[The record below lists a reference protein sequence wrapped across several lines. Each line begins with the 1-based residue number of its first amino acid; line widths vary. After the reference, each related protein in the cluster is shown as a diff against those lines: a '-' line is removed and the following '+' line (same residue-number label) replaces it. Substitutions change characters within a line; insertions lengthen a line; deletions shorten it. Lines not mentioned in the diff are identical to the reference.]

1 MKGRLVVI
9 PIFLSLS
16 IVLFASAASAGGDAS
31 ASSQKAIVL
40 TLSSGNPYPPDD
52 SDPDGDGIPNKYELA
67 YGTDPGKK
75 TLFVRPRKKAGGAW
89 VFWGEFCD
97 VYLPLLKAYTG
108 TGQGQL
114 GIEIVCVGDDRIKS
128 GGTYHLKYEKLRNL
142 NYNPKTDTTGPV
154 DPGTGQNLAGPQPI
168 DILDIY
174 YNDPQAL
181 VTSTANRGHTFFHST
196 NKLWYWDI
204 PARTMSTSSYL
215 DNGYLTAYLYPFSIE
230 NYFNEGQYNSIA
242 LNATKQI
249 TVNTC
254 NGIVCGN
261 PASPFNQDK
270 RTETPPSGV
279 ELNIVVFDASGTVT
293 ADPVFATTQWNK
305 QQVILRTLAH
315 EMGHALSASNI
326 PENDHCADKLC
337 IMYPFTAQANQ
348 WKLTDFNC
356 QFHSVAYMSGKVHNK
371 AGAN

>member
-31 ASSQKAIVL
+31 ASSQTAIVL
-40 TLSSGNPYPPDD
+40 PLASGDPYPADD

-75 TLFVRPRKKAGGAW
+75 TLFVRPRKKAGTW
-89 VFWGEFCD
+89 VFWDEFCD
-97 VYLPLLKAYTG
+97 VYRPLLKVYTG

-114 GIEIVCVGDDRIKS
+114 GIEIVCVGDNRIKS
-128 GGTYHLKYEKLRNL
+128 DGTYHLKYEKLRNL

-168 DILDIY
+168 DIVDIY
-174 YNDPQAL
+174 YNDPKAI
-181 VTSTANRGHTFFHST
+181 VSSTANKGHTFFHST

-204 PARTMSTSSYL
+204 PARAMSTSSYL

-230 NYFNEGQYNSIA
+230 NYFDEGQYNSIA
-242 LNATKQI
+242 LNAAKQI

-254 NGIVCGN
+254 NGIVCGK
-261 PASPFNQDK
+261 PASPFNHDK
-270 RTETPPSGV
+270 RNETPPSGV
-279 ELNIVVFDASGTVT
+279 ELNNVVFDANGTVT
-293 ADPVFATTQWNK
+293 ADPVFATMQWNK

-348 WKLTDFNC
+348 WTLTDFHC

-371 AGAN
+371 KGAN